1 MAIMPKGKVPRE
13 VREQEMLRV
22 ARKVFA
28 KEGFEGASMD
38 EIAEGSGISKPMLYN
53 YFGSKDG
60 LFFACVREDAEQLFE
75 AINAAALATDVP
87 PEQRLWRG
95 LLAFFGWVDF
105 NREGWRIVYLDA
117 SRPAAIAK
125 SGSWARDRMS
135 AILEDLLTKTAVGEG
150 ISPAMRPHIAP
161 MAHALTAATMA
172 SADYWLAHP
181 DEPRELQAL
190 RLMNFCWVGFEQMLS
205 GRLWLPPAA

>member
-1 MAIMPKGKVPRE
+1 MAVMPKGKVPRE
-13 VREQEMLRV
+13 VREREMLRV
-22 ARKVFA
+22 ARTVFA
-28 KEGFEGASMD
+28 RQGFEGASMD

-60 LFFACVREDAEQLFE
+60 LFFACVRADAEELFG
-75 AINAAALATDVP
+75 AIEAAAHATDVP
-87 PEQRLWRG
+87 PEQRLWHG
-95 LLAFFGWVDF
+95 LLAFFAWVDF

-117 SRPAAIAK
+117 SRPAAIAE
-125 SGSWARDRMS
+125 SGSWARERMS
-135 AILEDLLTKTAVGEG
+135 AILEDLLTQTAVGEG
-150 ISPAMRPHIAP
+150 ITPAMRPHIAP
-161 MAHALTAATMA
+161 MAHMLTAATMT

-205 GRLWLPPAA
+205 GRLWLPPAG